1 MSKSREMMKAVFGLD
16 NGFMRAAER
25 LFDLLLLNILFV
37 LTCLPIV
44 TLGIGKLA
52 LYATAAELRERG
64 RLPLLSSYWK
74 HVRQNWKQ
82 GLLLG
87 LVEILVTSMALV
99 DLWLIQG
106 FEGFPV
112 TLMTIVAYA
121 VLFLSVML
129 HLYVYP
135 VAAQYELG
143 IKDLYIKSFLLAGI
157 NGQWSLLLLV
167 VLGLLGLLM
176 TSSAYG
182 LVFGCA
188 FLLIIGCSSL
198 VYGHMLIMTK
208 IFERSVR

>member
-1 MSKSREMMKAVFGLD
+1 MSKSREVMKAVFGLD

-37 LTCLPIV
+37 LTCLPLF

-52 LYATAAELRERG
+52 IYGTVAELRERG
-64 RLPLLSSYWK
+64 RLPILATYWGRLQK
-74 HVRQNWKQ
+74 HWKQ
-82 GLLLG
+82 GFVLG
-87 LVEILVTSMALV
+87 IIELLVTGIALV

-106 FEGFPV
+106 FEGIFV
-112 TLMTIVAYA
+112 TLMTVVAYA

-129 HLYVYP
+129 HLYIYP
-135 VAAQYELG
+135 VAARYQLEL
-143 IKDLYIKSFLLAGI
+143 KDLYTKSFLLAGI
-157 NGQWSLLLLV
+157 NGQWSLLLLL
-167 VLGLLGLLM
+167 VLGVLGLLM

-182 LVFGCA
+182 FVFGCA

-198 VYGHMLIMTK
+198 VYWHTIIMAR